1 MKNKNECCAVSGIPA
16 KTSYVPLSGSNKAT
30 KNEIYYFGNP
40 PKKPETLSNYLK
52 KSNKKDKDSK

>member
-1 MKNKNECCAVSGIPA
+1 MIKIKVEDVGGCAIPA
-16 KTSYVPLSGSNKAT
+16 KTSYGNSKLA

-52 KSNKKDKDSK
+52 KSSKKDKDSK

>member
-1 MKNKNECCAVSGIPA
+1 MEDVGGCAIPA
-16 KTSYVPLSGSNKAT
+16 KTSYGNSKLA

-52 KSNKKDKDSK
+52 NSNKRDKDSK